1 MIGKKQNVDKVGIVA
16 DDEAAHALLN
26 YCPDIEDWPKS
37 WSYEES
43 DLAPGQL
50 IVELFK
56 PFLLHLLAKKLA
68 TSTLRRHRDHL
79 WMLGGE
85 VIRRRI
91 GFEGLLLTDDLDMA
105 ALDGTVPE
113 RAERAVVAGC
123 DLALNCWAKMDDM
136 VGIANALPA
145 MSDAT
150 AARLQRALAP
160 SADFVRPTDMAPQ
173 ADLLAKRDALLA
185 LVGAGA

>member
-43 DLAPGQL
+43 DLAPGRF

-68 TSTLRRHRDHL
+68 ASTLRRHRDHL

-85 VIRRRI
+85 VIRRRQ
-91 GFEGLLLTDDLDMA
+91 EDPDLCR
-105 ALDGTVPE
+105 LPVEEVT
-113 RAERAVVAGC
+113 
-123 DLALNCWAKMDDM
+123 LALLEEDGGPLIWPR
-136 VGIANALPA
+136 ITEREQ
-145 MSDAT
+145 DAFDASCRKLYRFLTT
-150 AARLQRALAP
+150 ASEIQTQQNQKLK
-160 SADFVRPTDMAPQ
+160 SS
-173 ADLLAKRDALLA
+173 
-185 LVGAGA
+185 